1 MPPFQAKEDA
11 LPLDATLYSVSL
23 EEAAFFKGQTG
34 IDRMNASKFTYSKY
48 RHKPTMLKI
57 SQHPYYPTF
66 LELGI
71 KGDGIFLDADV
82 AINGVVNIIVGND
95 VRKAISDGYPK
106 ENVFATDLRREFW
119 DLGHKLFKTTPENF
133 PIPFICGDIF
143 DERNFDLSLNGNP
156 EASQSLSP
164 LKGRITAIH
173 AAALFHLFDEQYQEL
188 LAHRLASLLSP
199 TPGSVIFGSHI
210 GRPVKGFRTE
220 ATGLGVLAGSM
231 FCHSESSWSALWDG
245 KVFPQ
250 GTVRAD
256 VRLEEIKRVDLQP
269 KPGVTYYKL
278 VWCITKL

>member
-1 MPPFQAKEDA
+1 
-11 LPLDATLYSVSL
+11 
-23 EEAAFFKGQTG
+23 
-34 IDRMNASKFTYSKY
+34 MNS
-48 RHKPTMLKI
+48 
-57 SQHPYYPTF
+57 
-66 LELGI
+66 
-71 KGDGIFLDADV
+71 
-82 AINGVVNIIVGND
+82 VVNIIVGND

-106 ENVFATDLRREFW
+106 ENVFATDLRRGKRETMMIQTQKILHCFAEFW

-143 DERNFDLSLNGNP
+143 DERNFDLSLD
-156 EASQSLSP
+156 SQCLSP

-269 KPGVTYYKL
+269 KPGVAYYKL